1 MASRQ
6 NRQRQS
12 LLTAL
17 IAFIALTG
25 IMAGALTRTLITSA
39 ASSQGQR
46 QNLEPTATA
55 TATLTPQLSPTPT
68 NEPTVA
74 PVLAHFTLRLTVSPA
89 STHAG
94 ASIAIN
100 VLATDATT
108 GAPIPGLTCRLRAPS
123 DGAPGLLSA
132 WPTPTATDSSG
143 VASWTS
149 TIPADAP
156 GRYEIE
162 AFAQTPAW
170 SYVAHASVVITA
182 S

>member
-6 NRQRQS
+6 NRQRQN

-25 IMAGALTRTLITSA
+25 LMTGALTRTFITNS
-39 ASSQGQR
+39 SLSQGQR
-46 QNLEPTATA
+46 QNAEPTATD

-68 NEPTVA
+68 NAPTVA

-89 STHAG
+89 SNHAG
-94 ASIAIN
+94 GSIAIS
-100 VLATDATT
+100 VLATDDAT

-162 AFAQTPAW
+162 VFAQTPAW
-170 SYVAHASVVITA
+170 SYVAHATVVVTA

>member
-39 ASSQGQR
+39 ATSQGQR
-46 QNLEPTATA
+46 QNLEPTPTA

-68 NEPTVA
+68 NAPTVA
-74 PVLAHFTLRLTVSPA
+74 PVLAHFTLKLTVSPA
-89 STHAG
+89 SNHAG
-94 ASIAIN
+94 GSIVIN
-100 VLATDATT
+100 VLATDDAT

-123 DGAPGLLSA
+123 DGAPGLLSV